1 MNILTKFYKKLP
13 VILFLMFIVVMSF
26 FIDNARDKA
35 YAQEQIMSCPIS
47 KRVPIGSTI
56 DQMVFSIDAFVVNTQ
71 SIIDHAAMAYRSA
84 GDLINAVNTGC
95 KTENCASD
103 CYSYTEYDPCTPVNP
118 PTTPPT
124 GFCPSGLECDPI
136 GPAGQCPRQACDF
149 KDCKGGACPFTL
161 IGQLVNAISADKT
174 AIVNANIKIHDFF
187 NKKILEFPIPS
198 GDNSLFGKFCDN
210 ELFSMPVCLTSCK
223 TTEYHA
229 LECLVIKAINNI
241 ALCDIIKPNDVLSGR
256 KGETLFKC
264 KDIEPPPVPNCVP
277 DLYNDFFCCSME
289 LK

>member
-1 MNILTKFYKKLP
+1 MGILTKFYKKLP
-13 VILFLMFIVVMSF
+13 VILFLMFIVIMSF

-56 DQMVFSIDAFVVNTQ
+56 DQMTYSIDAFVANTQ

-84 GDLINAVNTGC
+84 GALINAVNTGC
-95 KTENCASD
+95 KPANCQSSCNQHTEW
-103 CYSYTEYDPCTPVNP
+103 E
-118 PTTPPT
+118 
-124 GFCPSGLECDPI
+124 LCDPSCV
-136 GPAGQCPRQACDF
+136 GVTCDLCPVSVCDTLN
-149 KDCKGGACPFTL
+149 CGGEACPFSL
-161 IGQLVNAISADKT
+161 ISQLVNAISADKT

-187 NKKILEFPIPS
+187 NKKVLEFPIPS
-198 GDNSLFGKFCDN
+198 GDSSLFGKFCDN

-223 TTEYHA
+223 ATEYHA
-229 LECLVIKAINNI
+229 LECLVIKSINNI
-241 ALCDIIKPNDVLSGR
+241 ALCDIIKPNDILSGR
-256 KGETLFKC
+256 KGETLWRC

-289 LK
+289 L